1 LPETS
6 RCWPGAGP
14 LQVGTTATSPH
25 VVLRDDGVRQ
35 RVKAAEG
42 EPPLGVQV
50 ASSGGGQTW
59 SAKSSSDGPS
69 SASAAGKAEATT
81 RTRAARG
88 KLRVRDAHSSFSP
101 RADRLG
107 TGESPSGSKLAFSD
121 AADGVGGP
129 PGEPGPPGS
138 PDTPQQVSTRSSRW
152 TGAARASSRA
162 RNPRLSTGSGR
173 WECHSRIRA
182 WLVCAR
188 PRARARAF
196 LCANVRGGTPGCSEV
211 LTLV

>member
-1 LPETS
+1 MDSRRLVSFRAPATERCPFVIDRAGHRILPETS

-69 SASAAGKAEATT
+69 SASAAGKAEAMT

-107 TGESPSGSKLAFSD
+107 TGESPSSSKLGFSD

-138 PDTPQQVSTRSSRW
+138 PDTPQQV
-152 TGAARASSRA
+152 
-162 RNPRLSTGSGR
+162 LDKIKQVDGSGSGL
-173 WECHSRIRA
+173 EPSPKSSPVNGLGEA
-182 WLVCAR
+182 GM
-188 PRARARAF
+188 P
-196 LCANVRGGTPGCSEV
+196 
-211 LTLV
+211 